1 MGWAKKPAFFVTLR
15 SKRVTSLSVVADKKQ
30 TEQTDKVVKSTA
42 KSTATAP
49 MESKAEALITPAL
62 DTLGY
67 ELVRVQVLPQGRS
80 VHLQIMAERVD
91 QKPMTVDDCA
101 TITRAIEET
110 LDSDEAL
117 ADRAALEVS
126 SPGIDRPL
134 TRLKDYTRFQGHIA
148 RVDLSSPMDGALQGH
163 RRFQGKILRV
173 VGDGPAAIVEFHTE
187 TGDKRVP
194 VSKIA
199 RARLV
204 LTDALLAAHAAEVAR
219 AGQVMDNNAGS
230 EGEK

>member
-1 MGWAKKPAFFVTLR
+1 M
-15 SKRVTSLSVVADKKQ
+15 
-30 TEQTDKVVKSTA
+30 
-42 KSTATAP
+42 
-49 MESKAEALITPAL
+49 L
-62 DTLGY
+62 DALGY

-80 VHLQIMAERVD
+80 IHLQVMAERVD
-91 QKPMTVDDCA
+91 QLPMTVDDCA
-101 TITRAIEET
+101 TITRAIEEK
-110 LDSDEAL
+110 LDSDEVL

-148 RVDLSSPMDGALQGH
+148 RVELSSPMDGALQGM

-173 VGDGPAAIVEFHTE
+173 VGDNAAAIVEFHTE

-199 RARLV
+199 RARLII
-204 LTDALLAAHAAEVAR
+204 TDALLAAHAAEVAR
-219 AGQVMDNNAGS
+219 AGQKTDNSNAGE